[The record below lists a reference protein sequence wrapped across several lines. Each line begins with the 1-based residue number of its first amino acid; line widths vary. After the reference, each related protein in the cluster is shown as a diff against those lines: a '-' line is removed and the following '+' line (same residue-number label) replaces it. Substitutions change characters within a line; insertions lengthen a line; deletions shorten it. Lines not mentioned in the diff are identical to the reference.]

1 MAPDPSDDLLVVGA
15 GVIGLSIAWR
25 SAVAGL
31 TVTLVDP
38 APGRGATWAAAGMLA
53 PVSEAHFGEEELV
66 ALNLAAARDWP
77 TFASEL
83 EAASG
88 RSVHYTPLGMLLVA
102 ADPSDR
108 DATDRLLRFQHALEL
123 RARRLSAAECR
134 AAEPLLAAGVCGG
147 AELGED
153 HQVDNRALA
162 VALEVAC
169 EASGVSMI
177 RDEVSGLCVEYGRLT
192 GVSLRSGEQRS
203 AHSVVLCAGCRSGE
217 LPGLPEDLR
226 PPVRPVKGL
235 TLRLGA
241 GDSPRLRRTV
251 RGLVHG
257 RSCYL
262 VPRADGTLVVG
273 ATVEE
278 KGFDLSVQA
287 GAVLELLDSARR
299 IVPVVDEYELLET
312 TTGLRPGSPD
322 NGPLV
327 GETPIAG
334 LLVATGH
341 YRHGILLA
349 PLTAERILELLAG
362 ADRSERLDALF
373 APFSPDRFGDR
384 ERVRRSPVSMA
395 GEKTEGVR

>member
-1 MAPDPSDDLLVVGA
+1 
-15 GVIGLSIAWR
+15 
-25 SAVAGL
+25 
-31 TVTLVDP
+31 
-38 APGRGATWAAAGMLA
+38 
-53 PVSEAHFGEEELV
+53 
-66 ALNLAAARDWP
+66 
-77 TFASEL
+77 
-83 EAASG
+83 
-88 RSVHYTPLGMLLVA
+88 
-102 ADPSDR
+102 
-108 DATDRLLRFQHALEL
+108 
-123 RARRLSAAECR
+123 
-134 AAEPLLAAGVCGG
+134 
-147 AELGED
+147 
-153 HQVDNRALA
+153 
-162 VALEVAC
+162 
-169 EASGVSMI
+169 MI
-177 RDEVSGLCVEYGRLT
+177 RDEVFGLCVESGRLT
-192 GVSLRSGEQRS
+192 GVSLRSGERHS
-203 AHSVVLCAGCRSGE
+203 ANSVVLCAGCRSGE

-235 TLRLGA
+235 TLRLDA
-241 GDSPRLRRTV
+241 GTGPRLRRTV

-341 YRHGILLA
+341 YRQGILLA
-349 PLTAERILELLAG
+349 PLTARTDRRAAARRRSLGTARCALRSVLPRSIRRSAACEPLA
-362 ADRSERLDALF
+362 RLD
-373 APFSPDRFGDR
+373 G
-384 ERVRRSPVSMA
+384 RRPCRGA
-395 GEKTEGVR
+395 R

>member
-1 MAPDPSDDLLVVGA
+1 M
-15 GVIGLSIAWR
+15 
-25 SAVAGL
+25 
-31 TVTLVDP
+31 
-38 APGRGATWAAAGMLA
+38 
-53 PVSEAHFGEEELV
+53 
-66 ALNLAAARDWP
+66 
-77 TFASEL
+77 
-83 EAASG
+83 
-88 RSVHYTPLGMLLVA
+88 
-102 ADPSDR
+102 
-108 DATDRLLRFQHALEL
+108 
-123 RARRLSAAECR
+123 
-134 AAEPLLAAGVCGG
+134 
-147 AELGED
+147 
-153 HQVDNRALA
+153 
-162 VALEVAC
+162 
-169 EASGVSMI
+169 
-177 RDEVSGLCVEYGRLT
+177 
-192 GVSLRSGEQRS
+192 
-203 AHSVVLCAGCRSGE
+203 
-217 LPGLPEDLR
+217 
-226 PPVRPVKGL
+226 KGL

-349 PLTAERILELLAG
+349 PLTAERILELLPG